1 MSGHSKWSKIKHQ
14 KGAADAKRS
23 NIFTKHAKAIAV
35 AAKNGKDPEMNSNL
49 RQAIDAA
56 RAVNMPKSNIDK
68 AILRGAGELPGQ
80 ELVEATYEGYGP
92 NGVALIIETI
102 TDNKN
107 RTVSFVKSVLNK
119 YGGSLGGPNSTAFM
133 FDKKGV
139 IRMESA
145 NEEAQL
151 KAIDAGA
158 EDVVEEEGGLTIYTS
173 PSNLD
178 KVKEALGEVDFA
190 DLDMLPQNKADLDD
204 SAKASVEKM
213 LTELEE
219 NDDINNVYSNADL

>member
-23 NIFTKHAKAIAV
+23 NIFTKHAKAITV
-35 AAKNGKDPEMNSNL
+35 AAKNGKDPEMNSSL

-56 RAVNMPKSNIDK
+56 RTVNMPKSNIDK
-68 AILRGAGELPGQ
+68 AVLRGAGELPGQ

-92 NGVALIIETI
+92 HGVALIIETI

-139 IRMESA
+139 IRLESA

-158 EDVVEEEGGLTIYTS
+158 EDVVEEEGGFTVYCA
-173 PSNLD
+173 PQELD
-178 KVKEALGEVDFA
+178 KIKKAMGKIDFA
-190 DLDMLPQNKADLDD
+190 DTDMIPQNKADLDD
-204 SAKASVEKM
+204 SGKATLEKM

-219 NDDINNVYSNADL
+219 NDDITNVYSNADL